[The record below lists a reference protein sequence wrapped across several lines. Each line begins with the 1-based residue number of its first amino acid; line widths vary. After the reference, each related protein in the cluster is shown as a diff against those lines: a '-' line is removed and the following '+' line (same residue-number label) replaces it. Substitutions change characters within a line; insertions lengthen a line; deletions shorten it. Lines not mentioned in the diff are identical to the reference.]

1 MQSSSRGQIDGDA
14 GLHHA
19 ERDGYGSDGYGSDGY
34 VLRLANGLIRRR
46 SILLAAAVILTLAGL
61 IPANRLRFDQR
72 IESFYAPDNP
82 HLLNY
87 LDSKKVFG
95 GDEFVVVAFSDPQLF
110 TEGGQLDARSA
121 EQIRDF
127 AGQLSKVPGVAAQ
140 STQNIADALSVDQ
153 FPLLQQQRQKLR
165 ELVRGVLLGDDQ
177 KTTAIILRLVE
188 EQQRPASRRQTIAE
202 IRRVAAGFTNKTYVV
217 GESVLV
223 HDTFQYVEQDGFV
236 LGWISTGLLMAV
248 IALIFRRLRWILLPV
263 LVVEITVIWTKAL
276 LVLSNLQ
283 LSMVS
288 SVLNSL
294 LMVVGTA
301 TVIHVIVRFKEHRLR
316 VDPIV
321 AVRRTLV
328 DLTHAIFW
336 TTATTAGGFA
346 AQLTSHVTP
355 VQSFGLMMGVGTML
369 VLVSSASVLP
379 GGILLGPQEL
389 ISSNNGQGGGIARL
403 LIRLSDSVER
413 HPWQV
418 GLFCAALCIFSLT
431 GMLWLRVETDFSKNF
446 RPTTPVVEAL
456 NFVETRLGGSSVW
469 EVNFSAPA
477 ELNDEFLDRV
487 RKLAERLREL
497 QNPER
502 QQLTKVIA
510 FTDGLDL
517 VPLLPLPAKRL
528 LLRQMQPE
536 FESSL
541 YRSDRQR
548 MRIILRTHERQ
559 RSEERMRVIRDVNRI
574 AQQEFPDAKASG
586 LFVLLSF
593 LIESLLGDQWVSFAI
608 GAVMIIAMMAVA
620 FRSLKIGLISLVPNL
635 LPIVI
640 VVGTMGWLE
649 LPINLGTAMISS
661 VSMGLTVDSSIHYF
675 TGYRRGRREG
685 LDMLAALRETSQ
697 GVGTA
702 LMYTNLALIAGFL
715 VLTMSHFMP
724 LVYFGLLVSAAMLG
738 GLIGNLV
745 LLPLLI
751 RAFRIE

>member
-1 MQSSSRGQIDGDA
+1 MGVDEFTGTE
-14 GLHHA
+14 LHHA
-19 ERDGYGSDGYGSDGY
+19 ERDGYL
-34 VLRLANGLIRRR
+34 LRLTDALIRRR
-46 SILLAAAVILTLAGL
+46 TVLLSAAIILTLAGL
-61 IPANRLRFDQR
+61 IPANRLKFDQS

-87 LDSKKVFG
+87 LDSKAVFG
-95 GDEFVVVAFSDPQLF
+95 GDEFVVVAFSDPELF
-110 TEGGQLDARSA
+110 TEDGSLSDRSGQ
-121 EQIRDF
+121 QIRDF
-127 AGQLSKVPGVAAQ
+127 AGQLSKVTGVAAQ
-140 STQNIADALSVDQ
+140 STQNIADALSVDR
-153 FPLLQQQRQKLR
+153 FPMLQQQRQKLR
-165 ELVRGVLLGDDQ
+165 ELIQGVLLGDDQ
-177 KTTAIILRLVE
+177 TTTAIILRLVAE
-188 EQQRPASRRQTIAE
+188 KETPVARRQTIAE
-202 IRRVAAGFTNKTYVV
+202 IRRVAAGFSHKTYVV
-217 GESVLV
+217 GEPVLV
-223 HDTFQYVEQDGFV
+223 HDTFQYVEQDGFL

-263 LVVEITVIWTKAL
+263 LVVEVTVVWTKAL
-276 LVLSNLQ
+276 LVLTNLQ

-301 TVIHVIVRFKEHRLR
+301 TVIHVIVRFREHRLQF
-316 VDPIV
+316 DPIE
-321 AVRRTLV
+321 AARRTFF
-328 DLTHAIFW
+328 DLSHAIFW
-336 TTATTAGGFA
+336 TTVTTAAGFA

-369 VLVSSASVLP
+369 VLLSAASVLP
-379 GGILLGPQEL
+379 GGILLGRQEVVFA
-389 ISSNNGQGGGIARL
+389 STQGGKIARL
-403 LIRLSDSVER
+403 LTMLSASVER

-418 GLFCAALCIFSLT
+418 GLVCAALCIVSLSGT
-431 GMLWLRVETDFSKNF
+431 LWLRVETDFSRNF
-446 RPTTPVVEAL
+446 RPKTPVVEAL
-456 NFVETRLGGSSVW
+456 NFVETQLGGSSVW

-477 ELNDEFLDRV
+477 ELNNEFLERV
-487 RKLAERLREL
+487 RKLAARLREL
-497 QNPER
+497 QAPDR

-541 YRSDRQR
+541 YRSERER
-548 MRIILRTHERQ
+548 MRIILRTRERQ
-559 RSEERMRVIRDVNRI
+559 RSEDRMRAIREVNRI

-586 LFVLLSF
+586 LFVLLTF

-608 GAVMIIAMMAVA
+608 GAAMIIAMMTVA
-620 FRSLKIGLISLVPNL
+620 FRSLRIGLVSLVPNL

-640 VVGTMGWLE
+640 VIGTMGWLE
-649 LPINLGTAMISS
+649 LPINLGTAMIAS
-661 VSMGLTVDSSIHYF
+661 VSIGLTVDSSIHYF
-675 TGYRRGRREG
+675 TGYRRARREG

-702 LMYTNLALIAGFL
+702 LIYTNLALIAGFL
-715 VLTMSHFMP
+715 VLTLSHFMP

-751 RAFRIE
+751 RACRID